1 VFVAVLILGK
11 CPKYMTQPLDF
22 SNQLLIGRSFKG
34 QNLAGADFRKAD
46 IRLCDFRNANLEG
59 ADFSGA
65 RAEEFYSLIFI
76 SSVIFQVV
84 IFSFLALIG
93 IHHLN
98 VFTDAITVLFI
109 SIVFVV
115 RGVRK
120 DISTGLGTVV
130 NLSLGSWIVVI
141 AILLIFFD
149 GGAITTFNKGLVWN
163 GIGFC
168 LAAVILLWFAYT
180 FYRKVFNQIINATG
194 TDFTG
199 ANLNG
204 AKFTRA
210 ILKNCDFTNSNLFQT
225 DWTHASFKRCK
236 FSGNL
241 NNKKVRE
248 LCISRIGINQ
258 DFSFIDLSGLNLVE
272 INLRGANLTS
282 TDLKVTNLSNADLQ
296 NANLSNV
303 QAIKTNFTNANLTGA
318 CIENWAIT
326 SETIFSDVVCSYIFL
341 DITQKERKPASG
353 NFEEGDFAKLV
364 NQSKN
369 TLDFLFRNG
378 IDPQAF
384 DFALQQLKSKY
395 PEDEI
400 SLRSVEDIGD
410 GHRYIRLNIDPN
422 APIADRYLQLINI
435 YEVKHQELESSRKE
449 ARELL
454 QKINKLENK
463 LEKVNLENKLETLA
477 NKLEKADLEKQLS
490 VAITKLEERER
501 SNMLNLVDPKEI
513 RQQITIN
520 AINSQIGDIMPDK
533 PNQINISSSR
543 NVALNTGDNNQGVIG
558 NISGTVTNTIQQL
571 RETNQPK
578 APQLS
583 DLLEQLQ
590 KTVESSSE
598 LGETDKH
605 EALDYLNQIGEIL
618 SAKNSSQKQGTF
630 KLLLNAFT
638 GVISKAASLIE
649 PVKKIA
655 DAILSIWQ
663 A

>member
-1 VFVAVLILGK
+1 
-11 CPKYMTQPLDF
+11 MTQPLDF
-22 SNQLLIGRSFKG
+22 SNQMLIGRSFKG
-34 QNLAGADFRKAD
+34 QNLADANFRKAD

-84 IFSFLALIG
+84 IFSYLALIG
-93 IHHLN
+93 SYHLSLPN

-141 AILLIFFD
+141 AIFLVFFD

-180 FYRKVFNQIINATG
+180 FFRKVFNQIINATG

-199 ANLNG
+199 ANLKG

-225 DWTHASFKRCK
+225 DWTHVSFKRCK
-236 FSGNL
+236 FSDNL
-241 NNKKVRE
+241 NNQKVRE

-258 DFSFIDLSGLNLVE
+258 NLSYIDFSRLNLMEVS
-272 INLRGANLTS
+272 LRGANLTGAKLHRS
-282 TDLKVTNLSNADLQ
+282 NLSQADLEDTQ
-296 NANLSNV
+296 LCNV
-303 QAIKTNFTNANLTGA
+303 QAIGTDFTGADLTGA
-318 CIENWAIT
+318 SIENWAIN
-326 SETIFSDVVCSYIFL
+326 SETVFKDVVCSHIFI
-341 DITQKERKPASG
+341 DSAKTERNPASG
-353 NFEEGDFAKLV
+353 FFEQGDFEKLV
-364 NQSKN
+364 TQSKN

-384 DFALQQLKSKY
+384 DFAMQQLKDRH
-395 PEDEI
+395 PEAEI
-400 SLRSVEDIGD
+400 SIRSLENLGDKVTNISLDIPPNLPKNSTHAQFNQD
-410 GHRYIRLNIDPN
+410 YELMLKYLDDAREKIR
-422 APIADRYLQLINI
+422 
-435 YEVKHQELESSRKE
+435 ELEQKLYRIDVDSKSERKE
-449 ARELL
+449 
-454 QKINKLENK
+454 LENQIA
-463 LEKVNLENKLETLA
+463 LL
-477 NKLEKADLEKQLS
+477 KAQ
-490 VAITKLEERER
+490 LEERLT
-501 SNMLNLVDPKEI
+501 SKEL
-513 RQQITIN
+513 IN
-520 AINSQIGDIMPDK
+520 SICDLLSYGGSKTSINVYNSQINEIMTSKSIQSGGGD
-533 PNQINISSSR
+533 
-543 NVALNTGDNNQGVIG
+543 VFFTGRDNLGVSGKDLQGVAG
-558 NISGTVTNTIQQL
+558 RDISGTVTNTIQQL
-571 RETNQPK
+571 RETNQPE

-590 KTVESSSE
+590 KAVESSDE
-598 LGETDKH
+598 LDKP
-605 EALDYLNQIGEIL
+605 EKEKALDYLNKIVEMSVKEPAQKKGMLPIL
-618 SAKNSSQKQGTF
+618 
-630 KLLLNAFT
+630 LDAFT
-638 GVISKAASLIE
+638 GVISKAANLID

-655 DAILSIWQ
+655 AAILSIWQ

>member
-1 VFVAVLILGK
+1 
-11 CPKYMTQPLDF
+11 MTQPLDF
-22 SNQLLIGRSFKG
+22 SNQMLIGRSFKG
-34 QNLAGADFRKAD
+34 QNLAGADFRNAD

-59 ADFSGA
+59 TDFSGA
-65 RAEEFYSLIFI
+65 RAEEFYSLVLI
-76 SSVIFQVV
+76 SNAILGVV
-84 IFSFLALIG
+84 MFSFLALIG
-93 IHHLN
+93 SYHLSLLN
-98 VFTDAITVLFI
+98 MVEAVITVLSVSVFMV
-109 SIVFVV
+109 IV
-115 RGVRK
+115 GRK
-120 DISTGLGTVV
+120 DISNGLGAVG
-130 NLSLGSWIVVI
+130 NLYI
-141 AILLIFFD
+141 AFLIGVAALLLVFSD
-149 GGAITTFNKGLVWN
+149 GGAITSFNKGLTWN

-168 LAAVILLWFAYT
+168 LATVILLWFAYI
-180 FYRKVFNQIINATG
+180 FFRRVFNQIINATG
-194 TDFTG
+194 TDFTA
-199 ANLNG
+199 ANLSR

-225 DWTHASFKRCK
+225 DWTHVYFKRCK
-236 FSGNL
+236 FADNL
-241 NNKKVRE
+241 NNQKVRE

-272 INLRGANLTS
+272 INLRGVNLTS
-282 TDLKVTNLSNADLQ
+282 ADLKGTNLSNADLQ
-296 NANLSNV
+296 NANLSKV

-326 SETIFSDVVCSYIFL
+326 SETIFSDVVCNYIFL

-353 NFEEGDFAKLV
+353 TFEEGDFAKLV

-400 SLRSVEDIGD
+400 SLRSVEDLGD
-410 GHRYIRLNIDPN
+410 GDRYIRLNIDPN

-449 ARELL
+449 VRELL

-463 LEKVNLENKLETLA
+463 LEKVNLENKLETLE
-477 NKLEKADLEKQLS
+477 NKLEKADLEKQLA

-520 AINSQIGDIMPDK
+520 AINSQIGDIMTDK
-533 PNQINISSSR
+533 PNQINISSSS

-558 NISGTVTNTIQQL
+558 NISGTVTNTIQQI
-571 RETNQPK
+571 RETNQPE

-590 KTVESSSE
+590 QAVESSSE
-598 LGETDKH
+598 LGEPEKQK
-605 EALDYLNQIGEIL
+605 ALEYLNQIGEM
-618 SAKNSSQKQGTF
+618 SAKDPSQKKGMLPI
-630 KLLLNAFT
+630 LLDAFT
-638 GVISKAASLIE
+638 GVISKAANLID

-655 DAILSIWQ
+655 AAILSIWQ